1 MDYTIKTSLRP
12 ENEDI
17 VFRLF
22 SDRWNENTMKEICAP
37 GYTLT
42 TSGATLDIDE
52 AAQFMGLINN
62 ALPDLK
68 YVIEDVISAG
78 DIVSFRA
85 VASGSN
91 TGSYLSAAPT
101 GAEVS
106 FSFIHMSRVDKGKI
120 LESWEERDTL
130 TLMRQMGLFKDNN

>member
-12 ENEDI
+12 ENENV

-22 SDRWNENTMKEICAP
+22 AERWNENTMKEICSA

-52 AAQFMGLINN
+52 AAQFMGMLNN
-62 ALPDLK
+62 ALPDMK
-68 YVIEDVISAG
+68 YVIEDIVSAG

-85 VASGSN
+85 TANGTN
-91 TGSYLSAAPT
+91 TGSYLSTAPT
-101 GAEVS
+101 GSAVS
-106 FSFIHMSRVDKGKI
+106 FTFIHMSRVDKGKI
-120 LESWEERDTL
+120 IQSWEERDTL
-130 TLMRQMGLFKDNN
+130 TLMRCMGLFKES